1 MYSSPHSASPRAGL
15 VCAAAL
21 ALTGGEAAAQALP
34 SLLNQQVRI
43 IVGFSADGSTGTMKR
58 ELANRQQE
66 ICDQPVITAG
76 PRRCPLFLMRSAQG
90 G

>member
-21 ALTGGEAAAQALP
+21 ALIGGEAAAQALP
-34 SLLNQQVRI
+34 SFLI
-43 IVGFSADGSTGTMKR
+43 W
-58 ELANRQQE
+58 
-66 ICDQPVITAG
+66 DQPVITGG
-76 PRRCPLFLMRSAQG
+76 PRHFPLFLMRSAQG